1 MHHGYDRRRIRRPA
15 PTDADDAT
23 SLALP
28 AMSYLLDSA
37 HATPEDLAMLREEF
51 GPDSTPLGWDA
62 VYAVESEHGIVLPEP
77 YRSFV
82 ATIGDGSYSGP
93 PDYGLMELGVLPPDW
108 GAGRPERNLGKPFP
122 LTGQW
127 IWEGGNAPEPDEDE
141 LAPVYDHGS
150 LILGTDGCGMYW
162 HLIVTGEHRGHI
174 YLIDEMAA
182 TPFGAEFGL
191 TSGKPGFAGWVKHWA
206 EGKEWWDRQEATALS
221 SSPDTE
227 ER

>member
-1 MHHGYDRRRIRRPA
+1 MHHGYDRGCIRRPA

-51 GPDSTPLGWDA
+51 GPDSAPLGWDA
-62 VYAVESEHGIVLPEP
+62 VYAFESEHGIVLPEP

-93 PDYGLMELGVLPPDW
+93 PDHGLMELGVLPPDW
-108 GAGRPERNLGKPFP
+108 GADRPERDLGQPFP

-127 IWEGGNAPEPDEDE
+127 IWEGGGAPEPDEDE

-191 TSGKPGFAGWVKHWA
+191 TSGRPGFAGWEKHWA